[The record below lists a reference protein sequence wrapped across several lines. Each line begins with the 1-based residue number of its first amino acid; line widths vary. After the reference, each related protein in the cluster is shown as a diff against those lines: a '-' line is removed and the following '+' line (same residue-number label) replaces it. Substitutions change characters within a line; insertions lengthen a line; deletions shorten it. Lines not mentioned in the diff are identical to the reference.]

1 MAVRESLT
9 GWGGFVIGLLS
20 VIIVGAGIVAQQAAG
35 QARVEQD
42 LKNLREDVAEL
53 KADVK
58 RLGTRSAAAPVV
70 PQALPSAV
78 AEMAP
83 AAFTFKGLP
92 APDPADWRDRMIS
105 DKCRR
110 CPACCVRISEGAL
123 P

>member
-1 MAVRESLT
+1 MAVRESAT

-20 VIIVGAGIVAQQAAG
+20 VLIVGAGIVAQQAAG

-42 LKNLREDVAEL
+42 LKNLREDVSEL

-58 RLGTRSAAAPVV
+58 RLGTRIAAAPVQ
-70 PQALPSAV
+70 PQAV
-78 AEMAP
+78 AENAP

-92 APDPADWRDRMIS
+92 QPDPADWRDRMIS

-110 CPACCVRISEGAL
+110 CPACCVRISEAAL